1 MPQKLVILGSGES
14 GTGAAILGM
23 KQGFDVFVS
32 DKGIIKPVYL
42 QELENRGIAY
52 ESGQHTEDLIL
63 EADLVVK
70 SPGIPD
76 KAPLIQ
82 KLSQAGI
89 PIISEIEFGWRYC
102 KGKVL
107 AITGSN
113 GKTTTTSLLYH
124 ILKKEGLDVTLGGNI
139 GKSFARL
146 VAESPAEWYVLE
158 VSSFQLDGCTSFRP
172 HVAIL
177 CNITEDHLDRYNYQ
191 FELYIQS
198 KLSIGGQQ
206 TPDDFFIYNAD
217 DPVTVQHL
225 SGAAIKSRKVP
236 ISREQPVEFGGSIQN
251 AQLIIQTDKDPLTM
265 TIHDFA
271 LPGIHNSYNS
281 MAAGVA
287 AKLIGVRKETIRESL
302 EDFKGI
308 EHRLEPVTTVR
319 GIRFINDSKAT
330 NVNSTWYALEEQTA
344 NVVWIVG
351 GVDKGNDYTIL
362 KDLAREK
369 VKAIICLGLDNEK
382 LHKAFSEEVGYIVD
396 ANSMQAAVQMAYN
409 ISEPGD
415 IVLLSPA
422 CASFDLFE
430 NYEDRGNQFKRY
442 VRNL

>member
-1 MPQKLVILGSGES
+1 LPQKLVILGSGES

-23 KQGFDVFVS
+23 QQGFDVFVS
-32 DKGIIKPVYL
+32 DKGLIKPVYL

-52 ESGQHTEDLIL
+52 ESGQHTEDRIL
-63 EADLVVK
+63 EANLVVK

-82 KLSQAGI
+82 KLLQVGI

-124 ILKKEGLDVTLGGNI
+124 ILKKEGLDVALGGNI

-146 VAESPAEWYVLE
+146 VAEAPAEWYVLE
-158 VSSFQLDGCTSFRP
+158 VSSFQLDGCISFRP

-191 FELYIQS
+191 FELYIHS
-198 KLSIGGQQ
+198 KLSIGGHQ
-206 TPDDFFIYNAD
+206 TADDFFIYNVD
-217 DPVTVQHL
+217 DPVTAQHL
-225 SGAAIKSRKVP
+225 SGAVIKSRKVP

-308 EHRLEPVTTVR
+308 EHRLEPVTAVR
-319 GIRFINDSKAT
+319 GVRFINDSKAT

-351 GVDKGNDYTIL
+351 GVDKGNDYTVL

-396 ANSMQAAVQMAYN
+396 ANNMQAAVQMAYN

>member
-23 KQGFDVFVS
+23 QQGFDVFVS
-32 DKGIIKPVYL
+32 DKGLIKPIYL
-42 QELENRGIAY
+42 QELDKRGIAY
-52 ESGQHTEDLIL
+52 ESGQHTEDRIL

-76 KAPLIQ
+76 KALLIQ
-82 KLSQAGI
+82 KLMQAGI

-124 ILKKEGLDVTLGGNI
+124 ILQKEGLDVALGGNI

-146 VAESPAEWYVLE
+146 VAEAPSAWYVLE
-158 VSSFQLDGCTSFRP
+158 VSSFQLDGCKSFRP

-191 FELYIQS
+191 FELYIHS
-198 KLSIGGQQ
+198 KLSIAGNQ
-206 TPDDFFIYNAD
+206 TADDFFIYNAD
-217 DPVTVQHL
+217 DPVTARHL
-225 SGAAIKSRKVP
+225 SGANIKARKVP

-251 AQLIIQTDKDPLTM
+251 AQMIIQTDKDPLTM

-287 AKLIGVRKETIRESL
+287 AKVIGVRKETIRESL

-308 EHRLEPVTTVR
+308 EHRLEPVTAVR
-319 GIRFINDSKAT
+319 GVRFINDSKAT

-396 ANSMQAAVQMAYN
+396 ANNIQAAVQMAYN

>member
-1 MPQKLVILGSGES
+1 VAQKLVILGSGES
-14 GTGAAILGM
+14 GTGAAILGVQ
-23 KQGFDVFVS
+23 QGFEVFVS
-32 DKGIIKPVYL
+32 DKGSISPKYL
-42 QELENRGIAY
+42 KELEARGIPF
-52 ESGQHTEDLIL
+52 ESGTHSEEHIMS
-63 EADLVVK
+63 ADLVVK

-76 KAPLIQ
+76 KTPLIQ
-82 KLSQAGI
+82 QLKAAGI
-89 PIISEIEFGWRYC
+89 PVISEIEFGWRYC
-102 KGKVL
+102 QGKVI

-113 GKTTTTSLLYH
+113 GKTTTTSLVHH
-124 ILKKEGLDVTLGGNI
+124 ILKKEAWDVALGGNI

-158 VSSFQLDGCTSFRP
+158 VSSFQLDGCITFRP
-172 HVAIL
+172 HLAIL
-177 CNITEDHLDRYNYQ
+177 TNITEDHLDRYEYR
-191 FELYIQS
+191 FELYIRS
-198 KLSIGGQQ
+198 KFSIAAAQ
-206 TPDDFFIYNAD
+206 TSSDYFIYNID
-217 DPVTVQHL
+217 DPVTMNYLAQAQIQAQL
-225 SGAAIKSRKVP
+225 VP
-236 ISREQPVEFGGSIQN
+236 ISRAQPVSFGGSIQN
-251 AQLIIQTDKDPLTM
+251 GQLIIQTDKDPFTM
-265 TIHDFA
+265 TIQDFA

-308 EHRLEPVTTVR
+308 EHRLEPVASVR
-319 GIRFINDSKAT
+319 GVRFINDSKAT
-330 NVNSTWYALEEQTA
+330 NVNSSWYALEEQTS

-369 VKAIICLGLDNEK
+369 VKAIICLGLDNDK

-396 ANSMQAAVQMAYN
+396 ANSMQAAVQMAFN

-415 IVLLSPA
+415 VVLLSPA
-422 CASFDLFE
+422 CASFDLFD

>member
-1 MPQKLVILGSGES
+1 LPQKLVILGSGES

-23 KQGFDVFVS
+23 QQGFDVFVS
-32 DKGIIKPVYL
+32 DKGLIKPIYL
-42 QELENRGIAY
+42 QELDKRGIAY
-52 ESGQHTEDLIL
+52 ESGQHTEDRIL

-82 KLSQAGI
+82 KLLQAGI

-124 ILKKEGLDVTLGGNI
+124 ILQKEGLDVALGGNI
-139 GKSFARL
+139 GRSFARL
-146 VAESPAEWYVLE
+146 VAEAPAAWYVLE
-158 VSSFQLDGCTSFRP
+158 VSSFQLDGCKSFRP

-191 FELYIQS
+191 FELYIHS
-198 KLSIGGQQ
+198 KLSIAGNQ
-206 TPDDFFIYNAD
+206 TADDFFIYNAD
-217 DPVTVQHL
+217 DPVTARHL
-225 SGAAIKSRKVP
+225 SGANIKARKVP

-251 AQLIIQTDKDPLTM
+251 AQMIIQTDKDPLTM

-287 AKLIGVRKETIRESL
+287 AKVIGVRKETIRESL

-308 EHRLEPVTTVR
+308 EHRLEPVTAVR
-319 GIRFINDSKAT
+319 GVRFINDSKAT

-396 ANSMQAAVQMAYN
+396 ANNMQAAVQMAYN

>member
-23 KQGFDVFVS
+23 QQGFDVFVS
-32 DKGIIKPVYL
+32 DKGLIKPIYL
-42 QELENRGIAY
+42 QELDKRGIAY
-52 ESGQHTEDLIL
+52 ESGQHTEDRIL

-82 KLSQAGI
+82 KLLQAGI

-124 ILKKEGLDVTLGGNI
+124 ILQKEGLDVALGGNI
-139 GKSFARL
+139 GRSFARL
-146 VAESPAEWYVLE
+146 VAEAPAAWYVLE
-158 VSSFQLDGCTSFRP
+158 VSSFQLDGCKSFRP

-191 FELYIQS
+191 FELYIHS
-198 KLSIGGQQ
+198 KLSIAGNQ
-206 TPDDFFIYNAD
+206 TADDFFIYNAD
-217 DPVTVQHL
+217 DPVTARHL
-225 SGAAIKSRKVP
+225 SGANIKARKVP

-251 AQLIIQTDKDPLTM
+251 AQMIIQTDKDPLTM

-287 AKLIGVRKETIRESL
+287 AKVIGVRKETIRESL

-308 EHRLEPVTTVR
+308 EHRLEPVTAVR
-319 GIRFINDSKAT
+319 GVRFINDSKAT

-396 ANSMQAAVQMAYN
+396 ANNMQAAVQMAYN

>member
-1 MPQKLVILGSGES
+1 LPQRLVILGSGES

-23 KQGFDVFVS
+23 QQGFDVFVS

-42 QELENRGIAY
+42 QELENRGISY
-52 ESGQHTEDLIL
+52 EIGQHTEELIL
-63 EADLVVK
+63 NADLVVK

-82 KLSQAGI
+82 KLLQAGI

-124 ILKKEGLDVTLGGNI
+124 ILKKEGLDVALGGNI

-146 VAESPAEWYVLE
+146 VAEAPAEWYVLE

-191 FELYIQS
+191 FELYIHS
-198 KLSIGGQQ
+198 KLSIAGNQ
-206 TPDDFFIYNAD
+206 TADDFFIYNAD
-217 DPVTVQHL
+217 DPVTAQHL
-225 SGAAIKSRKVP
+225 AGANIQARKVP
-236 ISREQPVEFGGSIQN
+236 ISREHPVEYGASIQN
-251 AQLIIQTDKDPLTM
+251 AQMIIQTDKDLLTM

-287 AKLIGVRKETIRESL
+287 AKVIGVRKDTIRESL

-308 EHRLEPVTTVR
+308 EHRLEPVTTIR
-319 GIRFINDSKAT
+319 SIRFINDSKAT

-369 VKAIICLGLDNEK
+369 VKAMICLGLDNEK

>member
-1 MPQKLVILGSGES
+1 LPQKLVILGSGES

-23 KQGFDVFVS
+23 QQGFDVFVS
-32 DKGIIKPVYL
+32 DKGLIKPVYL
-42 QELENRGIAY
+42 QELDKRGIAY
-52 ESGQHTEDLIL
+52 ESGQHTEDRIL

-82 KLSQAGI
+82 KLMQASI

-124 ILKKEGLDVTLGGNI
+124 ILKKEGLDVALGGNI

-146 VAESPAEWYVLE
+146 VAEAPAAWYVLE
-158 VSSFQLDGCTSFRP
+158 VSSFQLDGCKSFRP

-191 FELYIQS
+191 FELYIHS
-198 KLSIGGQQ
+198 KLSIAGNQ
-206 TPDDFFIYNAD
+206 TADDFFIYNAD
-217 DPVTVQHL
+217 DPVTARHL
-225 SGAAIKSRKVP
+225 SGANIKARKVP

-251 AQLIIQTDKDPLTM
+251 AQMIIQTDKDPLTM

-287 AKLIGVRKETIRESL
+287 AKVIGVRKETIRESL

-308 EHRLEPVTTVR
+308 EHRLEPVTAVR
-319 GIRFINDSKAT
+319 GVRFINDSKAT

-396 ANSMQAAVQMAYN
+396 ANNMQAAVQMAYN

>member
-1 MPQKLVILGSGES
+1 LPQKLVILGSGES

-23 KQGFDVFVS
+23 QQGFDVFVS
-32 DKGIIKPVYL
+32 DKGLIKPIYL
-42 QELENRGIAY
+42 QELDKRGIAY
-52 ESGQHTEDLIL
+52 ESGQHTEDRIL

-76 KAPLIQ
+76 KALLIQ
-82 KLSQAGI
+82 KLMQAGI

-124 ILKKEGLDVTLGGNI
+124 ILQKEGLDVALGGNI

-146 VAESPAEWYVLE
+146 VAEAPSAWYVLE
-158 VSSFQLDGCTSFRP
+158 VSSFQLDGCKSFRP

-191 FELYIQS
+191 FELYIHS
-198 KLSIGGQQ
+198 KLSIAGNQ
-206 TPDDFFIYNAD
+206 TADDFFIYNAD
-217 DPVTVQHL
+217 DPVTARHL
-225 SGAAIKSRKVP
+225 SGANIKARKVP

-251 AQLIIQTDKDPLTM
+251 AQMIIQTDKDPLTM

-287 AKLIGVRKETIRESL
+287 AKVIGVRKETIRESL

-308 EHRLEPVTTVR
+308 EHRLEPVTAVR
-319 GIRFINDSKAT
+319 GVRFINDSKAT

-396 ANSMQAAVQMAYN
+396 ANNIQAAVQMAYN

>member
-1 MPQKLVILGSGES
+1 LPQKLVILGSGES

-23 KQGFDVFVS
+23 QQGFDVFVS
-32 DKGIIKPVYL
+32 DKGLIKPIYL
-42 QELENRGIAY
+42 QELDKRGIAY
-52 ESGQHTEDLIL
+52 ESGQHTEDRIL

-76 KAPLIQ
+76 KALLIQ
-82 KLSQAGI
+82 KLMQAGI

-124 ILKKEGLDVTLGGNI
+124 ILQKEGLDVALGGNI
-139 GKSFARL
+139 GRSFARL
-146 VAESPAEWYVLE
+146 VAEAPAAWYVLE
-158 VSSFQLDGCTSFRP
+158 VSSFQLDGCKSFRP

-191 FELYIQS
+191 FELYIHS
-198 KLSIGGQQ
+198 KLSIAGNQ
-206 TPDDFFIYNAD
+206 TADDFFIYNAD
-217 DPVTVQHL
+217 DPVTARHL
-225 SGAAIKSRKVP
+225 SGANIKARKVP

-251 AQLIIQTDKDPLTM
+251 AQMIIQTDKDPLTM

-287 AKLIGVRKETIRESL
+287 AKVIGVRKETIRESL

-308 EHRLEPVTTVR
+308 EHRLEPVTAVR
-319 GIRFINDSKAT
+319 GVRFINDSKAT

-396 ANSMQAAVQMAYN
+396 ANNMQAAVQMAYN

>member
-1 MPQKLVILGSGES
+1 
-14 GTGAAILGM
+14 
-23 KQGFDVFVS
+23 
-32 DKGIIKPVYL
+32 
-42 QELENRGIAY
+42 
-52 ESGQHTEDLIL
+52 
-63 EADLVVK
+63 
-70 SPGIPD
+70 
-76 KAPLIQ
+76 
-82 KLSQAGI
+82 
-89 PIISEIEFGWRYC
+89 
-102 KGKVL
+102 
-107 AITGSN
+107 
-113 GKTTTTSLLYH
+113 
-124 ILKKEGLDVTLGGNI
+124 
-139 GKSFARL
+139 
-146 VAESPAEWYVLE
+146 
-158 VSSFQLDGCTSFRP
+158 
-172 HVAIL
+172 
-177 CNITEDHLDRYNYQ
+177 
-191 FELYIQS
+191 LYIHS
-198 KLSIGGQQ
+198 KLSIAGNQ
-206 TPDDFFIYNAD
+206 TADDFFIYNAD
-217 DPVTVQHL
+217 DPVTARHL
-225 SGAAIKSRKVP
+225 SGANIKARKVP

-251 AQLIIQTDKDPLTM
+251 AQMIIQTDKDPLTM

-287 AKLIGVRKETIRESL
+287 AKVIGVRKETIRESL

-308 EHRLEPVTTVR
+308 EHRLEPVTAVR
-319 GIRFINDSKAT
+319 GVRFINDSKAT

-396 ANSMQAAVQMAYN
+396 ANNMQAAVQMAYN